1 MIDLAASVV
10 QGSLP
15 GMPEV
20 SDAATF
26 LRLVPLHSLLGRCWQ
41 WDEMRD
47 SLHVHEALW
56 RTTAARVMSRLVTRH
71 AS

>member
-47 SLHVHEALW
+47 SLHVHEAL
-56 RTTAARVMSRLVTRH
+56 
-71 AS
+71 